1 MRSQRLRSIGCGK
14 TAFFAPFSH
23 WKNTVICPDRLRTNI
38 LGEGHGAC
46 VLQGTE
52 AARLN
57 VTWEMIGVP
66 GDHHGASRAVR
77 DLWKHEDMGKFVGGY
92 EAVIPPHD
100 VVMLVVS

>member
-1 MRSQRLRSIGCGK
+1 VRN
-14 TAFFAPFSH
+14 AFFAPFSH
-23 WKNTVICPDRLRTNI
+23 WKKTVICPDRLRTNI
-38 LGEGHGAC
+38 LAGGKLDGYGAC

-66 GDHHGASRAVR
+66 GDHHHGASRAVR